1 MKKIFY
7 LLFISILLIGC
18 SFNKEMTPAT
28 STSFSDALT
37 SNSFSVNDNSGNYAG
52 STYILE
58 AYSGNLNDVT
68 IEYIKYDSIES
79 AKTVLEDHMSS
90 FNMLKST
97 AASEKNEIGKN
108 YQKYILISNNYYMS
122 SIRVENT
129 LVFCKTNLN
138 NKDIV
143 EKVYEK
149 LGY

>member
-7 LLFISILLIGC
+7 LLIISILLVGC
-18 SFNKEMTPAT
+18 SFNKEMTPAN

-37 SNSFSVNDNSGNYAG
+37 ANSFIVNDNSGSYAG
-52 STYILE
+52 SSYIIE

-68 IEYIKYDSIES
+68 IEYIKYDSVES
-79 AKTVLEDHMSS
+79 AKTVLEDHISS

-97 AASEKNEIGKN
+97 AASEKNEVGKN

-129 LVFCKTNLN
+129 LVFCKTSLN
-138 NKDIV
+138 NKDVI
-143 EKVYEK
+143 EKVYDK